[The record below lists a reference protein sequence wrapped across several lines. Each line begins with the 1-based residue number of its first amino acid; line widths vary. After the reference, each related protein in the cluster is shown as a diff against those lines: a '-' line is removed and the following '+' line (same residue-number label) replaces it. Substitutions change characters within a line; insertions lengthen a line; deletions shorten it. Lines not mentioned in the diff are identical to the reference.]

1 MLSTPLTDVCV
12 YRHIVS
18 VSNGPVNS
26 SPNNVVL
33 CRQDIAALYSRGAFL
48 KSKKGAVLRGSYM
61 GHALDCANFLH
72 L

>member
-18 VSNGPVNS
+18 ASNGPVNS

-48 KSKKGAVLRGSYM
+48 KK
-61 GHALDCANFLH
+61 
-72 L
+72 